1 MKSSLQS
8 AMGAM
13 LAGMVLA
20 ALTSMAQGAEAWKLP
35 ADKPDLAVGPG
46 RELVLG
52 QCILCHSTDY
62 ISTQPRLTRPQW
74 QAAVDKM
81 RVRYGAPLS
90 TNLSPAIVE
99 YLTKN
104 YGRP

>member
-1 MKSSLQS
+1 MRSSLQS
-8 AMGAM
+8 ALGALLVGM
-13 LAGMVLA
+13 LWPAS
-20 ALTSMAQGAEAWKLP
+20 TSSVQAAEAWKLP
-35 ADKPDLAVGPG
+35 ADKPELAAGPG

-99 YLTKN
+99 YLTKS
-104 YGRP
+104 YGR